1 MRRLTHGQ
9 EVNGPI
15 ATALCLR
22 GVTEIFLN
30 VLHVLQVCPGD
41 TIKHLPLV
49 GQAEV
54 NTAALI
60 VELAAVSDEVQTDI
74 VAVVALIGRFTKR
87 IFLCGGGSSRQLV
100 DVPVDEGQ
108 LLDDVL
114 SQSFLQKQAAAM
126 LLDGVLPVT
135 LKSEH
140 AVALNKVLT
149 QVNFGAVLLE
159 GAAAVRTGAFV
170 IVLTHLDV
178 DRNFPQSPG
187 NFYTFYFLFLVFF
200 L

>member
-1 MRRLTHGQ
+1 MQSQRRARITC
-9 EVNGPI
+9 
-15 ATALCLR
+15 AA
-22 GVTEIFLN
+22 GVTRC
-30 VLHVLQVCPGD
+30 VTV
-41 TIKHLPLV
+41 T
-49 GQAEV
+49 
-54 NTAALI
+54 
-60 VELAAVSDEVQTDI
+60 
-74 VAVVALIGRFTKR
+74 
-87 IFLCGGGSSRQLV
+87 CGGGSSRQLV

-170 IVLTHLDV
+170 IVLTHLRED
-178 DRNFPQSPG
+178 DRRTGGRVIASGGQTNE
-187 NFYTFYFLFLVFF
+187 NY
-200 L
+200 